1 MCPPTP
7 MMCIGKNVPL
17 KKVSVSA
24 KWILPSV
31 SFIMRPNI
39 LGNQ

>member
-1 MCPPTP
+1 MGMKIAYVP
-7 MMCIGKNVPL
+7 MKLNQKCQRAMD
-17 KKVSVSA
+17 
-24 KWILPSV
+24 

>member
-1 MCPPTP
+1 M
-7 MMCIGKNVPL
+7 GKKVQL
-17 KKVSVSA
+17 KKMKVPQ

-39 LGNQ
+39 FGNQ